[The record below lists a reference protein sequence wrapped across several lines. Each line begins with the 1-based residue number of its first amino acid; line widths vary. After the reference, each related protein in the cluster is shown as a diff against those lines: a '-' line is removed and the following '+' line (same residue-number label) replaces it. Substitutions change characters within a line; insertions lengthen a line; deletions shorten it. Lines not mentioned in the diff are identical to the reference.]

1 MAALQF
7 THPKMEQALNVNVAP
22 NQIEWSYGLNVENF
36 NTYGGEVVQILSAF
50 IDDMSITGNV
60 ESYRQ
65 LEDIYSWFI
74 IYAQI
79 ATTGYNGSGKFDV
92 HPVQM
97 YYNERGWHFQIY
109 PTGAPGFK
117 YGRDIVSPE
126 WSLKAAVVDPAQ
138 AAINAIMD
146 QAQIE
151 AATGKLIT
159 SGALSQG
166 STIFGTATGEIGFE
180 EKNPFSDPE
189 GNEGEL
195 GKKNQKKYLHG
206 EEVKGGIGEL
216 ADAYNKL
223 LPAYLEGDFEDLT
236 SSYSKPVAKAA
247 KTVEEKVKNPGG
259 KIKGK

>member
-7 THPKMEQALNVNVAP
+7 THPSMEQALNVNVAP
-22 NQIEWSYGLNVENF
+22 NAIQWSYGLNVENF
-36 NTYGGEVVQILSAF
+36 NTYGGEVIQILSAF
-50 IDDMSITGNV
+50 IDDMTITGNV

-74 IYAQI
+74 IYAQV
-79 ATTGYNGSGKFDV
+79 ATVGFNGSGKFDV

-126 WSLKAAVVDPAQ
+126 WSLKASVVDPAQ
-138 AAINAIMD
+138 AVIDAIMD
-146 QAQIE
+146 QAAIE
-151 AATGKLIT
+151 AATNLTGEPALFGK
-159 SGALSQG
+159 
-166 STIFGTATGEIGFE
+166 ATGEIGFE
-180 EKNPFSDPE
+180 EHDPFSDPE
-189 GNEGEL
+189 GNTKANQEKFL
-195 GKKNQKKYLHG
+195 GGQ
-206 EEVKGGIGEL
+206 EVKQGVEQL
-216 ADAYNKL
+216 ADEYNKL

-247 KTVEEKVKNPGG
+247 SEVEEKVKNPGG
-259 KIKGK
+259 ATQGQ